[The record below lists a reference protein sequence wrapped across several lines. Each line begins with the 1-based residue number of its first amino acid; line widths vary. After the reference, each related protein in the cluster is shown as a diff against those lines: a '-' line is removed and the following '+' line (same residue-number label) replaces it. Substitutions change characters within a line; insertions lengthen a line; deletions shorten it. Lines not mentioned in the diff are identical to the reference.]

1 MSKRTR
7 RRGQALVESSIVI
20 VTLLVMI
27 VGIMD
32 FGQFLFLHQA
42 LTDRA
47 RAGARYAIANT
58 YDVTAIKNVVLYDT
72 PVAPSGQTTGLFGL
86 EASHVNVIAS
96 PNALAPTRIEVN
108 ISGFPMSFLSPYIS
122 RSYTHR
128 TIRAIRQVEG
138 LGATN

>member
-1 MSKRTR
+1 MRNQSR

-20 VTLLVMI
+20 ITLLVMI
-27 VGIMD
+27 LGIMD
-32 FGQFLFLHQA
+32 FGQFLFYHQA

-58 YDVTAIKNVVLYDT
+58 YDATAIKNVVLYDT
-72 PVAPSGQTTGLFGL
+72 PVAPGGQSTGLFGL
-86 EASHVNVIAS
+86 QAAHVNVIAS
-96 PNALAPTRIEVN
+96 PNATSPTRIEVN
-108 ISGFPMSFLSPYIS
+108 ISGFPMSFLSPYMS